1 MAKLDVYNKLGE
13 VVGQIELSD
22 AVFAIE
28 PNESVLHQ
36 VVKQQLA
43 NKRQGTSSTRTR
55 TEVRGGGRKPWR
67 QKDTG
72 RARQGSIRAAQWVGG
87 GIIFGPKPRDYSF
100 TVPKKQRRLALK
112 SAFSSKLT
120 ASNIKVVEDLQL
132 PEIKTKSF
140 LAVLKA
146 LKLDQTSSL
155 IVEAGDNKNLQY
167 SARNLP
173 QVATTRVNTLN
184 VYDVLSKD
192 VLVLTKEAAL
202 KIQEVYA

>member
-67 QKDTG
+67 QKGTG
-72 RARQGSIRAAQWVGG
+72 RARQGLYQSSTMGRRRNYLRTETARLFFHGSQETAPSGFEERFLKQV
-87 GIIFGPKPRDYSF
+87 DSF
-100 TVPKKQRRLALK
+100 
-112 SAFSSKLT
+112 
-120 ASNIKVVEDLQL
+120 
-132 PEIKTKSF
+132 
-140 LAVLKA
+140 
-146 LKLDQTSSL
+146 
-155 IVEAGDNKNLQY
+155 QY
-167 SARNLP
+167 
-173 QVATTRVNTLN
+173 
-184 VYDVLSKD
+184 
-192 VLVLTKEAAL
+192 
-202 KIQEVYA
+202 

>member
-67 QKDTG
+67 QKGTG

-184 VYDVLSKD
+184 VYDVLSRD

>member
-67 QKDTG
+67 QKGTG

>member
-22 AVFAIE
+22 AIFAIE

-67 QKDTG
+67 QKGTG

>member
-55 TEVRGGGRKPWR
+55 SEVRGGGRKPWR
-67 QKDTG
+67 QKGTG

-184 VYDVLSKD
+184 VYEVLSKD

>member
-67 QKDTG
+67 QKGTG

-155 IVEAGDNKNLQY
+155 VVEAGDNKNLQY

>member
-67 QKDTG
+67 QKGTG

-173 QVATTRVNTLN
+173 QVATTRVNTFN

>member
-67 QKDTG
+67 QKGTG

-155 IVEAGDNKNLQY
+155 IVEAGDN
-167 SARNLP
+167 
-173 QVATTRVNTLN
+173 
-184 VYDVLSKD
+184 
-192 VLVLTKEAAL
+192 
-202 KIQEVYA
+202 

>member
-1 MAKLDVYNKLGE
+1 M
-13 VVGQIELSD
+13 
-22 AVFAIE
+22 
-28 PNESVLHQ
+28 
-36 VVKQQLA
+36 
-43 NKRQGTSSTRTR
+43 
-55 TEVRGGGRKPWR
+55 
-67 QKDTG
+67 
-72 RARQGSIRAAQWVGG
+72 
-87 GIIFGPKPRDYSF
+87 
-100 TVPKKQRRLALK
+100 
-112 SAFSSKLT
+112 
-120 ASNIKVVEDLQL
+120 VEDLQL

>member
-55 TEVRGGGRKPWR
+55 SEVRGGGRKPWR
-67 QKDTG
+67 QKGTG

>member
-1 MAKLDVYNKLGE
+1 ML
-13 VVGQIELSD
+13 
-22 AVFAIE
+22 
-28 PNESVLHQ
+28 
-36 VVKQQLA
+36 
-43 NKRQGTSSTRTR
+43 
-55 TEVRGGGRKPWR
+55 VR
-67 QKDTG
+67 
-72 RARQGSIRAAQWVGG
+72 GSIRAAQWVGG

>member
-1 MAKLDVYNKLGE
+1 M
-13 VVGQIELSD
+13 VGTDGCQVRYFSD

-55 TEVRGGGRKPWR
+55 SEVRGGGRKPWR
-67 QKDTG
+67 QKGTG

>member
-55 TEVRGGGRKPWR
+55 SEVRGGGRKPWR
-67 QKDTG
+67 QKGTG

-155 IVEAGDNKNLQY
+155 VVEAGDNKNLQY

>member
-55 TEVRGGGRKPWR
+55 SEVRGGGRKPWR
-67 QKDTG
+67 QKGTG

-100 TVPKKQRRLALK
+100 TVPKKQCRLALK

>member
-1 MAKLDVYNKLGE
+1 MAKLDVYKKLGE
-13 VVGQIELSD
+13 VVGQIEFSD

-43 NKRQGTSSTRTR
+43 NTRQGTSSTRTR

-67 QKDTG
+67 QKGTG

>member
-13 VVGQIELSD
+13 VDGQIELSD

-67 QKDTG
+67 QKGTG

>member
-67 QKDTG
+67 QKGTG

-112 SAFSSKLT
+112 SAFSNKLT

>member
-43 NKRQGTSSTRTR
+43 NKRQGTSSTRTC

-67 QKDTG
+67 QKGTG

>member
-67 QKDTG
+67 QKGTG

-120 ASNIKVVEDLQL
+120 ASNIKVVEDL

>member
-22 AVFAIE
+22 AAFAIE

-67 QKDTG
+67 QKGTG